1 MARGG
6 FAIAILAAVI
16 AALLFVSAAQSLA
29 KKLPGNGPAAG
40 NFVTLLDGKSEATRK
55 GFGGG
60 EGRARRA
67 ASYGQMINRTDHG
80 EGL

>member
-6 FAIAILAAVI
+6 LAIAIIAAVI
-16 AALLFVSAAQSLA
+16 VALLFVSAAHSFAQ
-29 KKLPGNGPAAG
+29 KLSGNRPAAG
-40 NFVTLLDGKSEATRK
+40 NLVVLFDGKSEAARK